1 MKQYNLRCQYCG
13 TDHQV
18 NKTLLYLKLVL
29 LGEVRSQCKAC
40 MRQSRHILVSHVVHD
55 ADTDERMF
63 NHSIEEHKKENKVW
77 VK

>member
-1 MKQYNLRCQYCG
+1 MKRYNLRCQYCG
-13 TDHQV
+13 HDHKV

-40 MRQSRHILVSHVVHD
+40 MRQSRHILVSHIVHD
-55 ADTDERMF
+55 ADKHEREF
-63 NHSIEEHKKENKVW
+63 NHSIDEHKRSNRVW